1 MEFHFN
7 VVSHIMVALGSMVIG
22 YYFANEQ
29 WRTRRQWEWK
39 TIVQELRITQ
49 TENHR
54 LEEINSILVG
64 QLKELNEVKN

>member
-7 VVSHIMVALGSMVIG
+7 VVSHIIVALGSMVLG

-29 WRTRRQWEWK
+29 WRTRRLWEWK
-39 TIVQELRITQ
+39 NITQELRITQ

-54 LEEINSILVG
+54 LEEINAILVG
-64 QLKELNEVKN
+64 QLRELNEIKN

>member
-7 VVSHIMVALGSMVIG
+7 VVSHIMVALGSMVLG

-29 WRTRRQWEWK
+29 WRTRRLWEWK
-39 TIVQELRITQ
+39 NIVQELRITQ

>member
-7 VVSHIMVALGSMVIG
+7 VVSHIMVGLGSMVLG

-29 WRTRRQWEWK
+29 WRTRRLWEWK
-39 TIVQELRITQ
+39 NITQELRITQ

-54 LEEINSILVG
+54 LEEINAILVG
-64 QLKELNEVKN
+64 QLRELNEIKN

>member
-7 VVSHIMVALGSMVIG
+7 VVSHIMVALGSMLLG

-29 WRTRRQWEWK
+29 WRTRRLWEWK
-39 TIVQELRITQ
+39 NVTQEIRLAQ

-54 LEEINSILVG
+54 LEEINAILVG
-64 QLKELNEVKN
+64 QLKEISATKK

>member
-7 VVSHIMVALGSMVIG
+7 VVSHIMVALGSMVLG

>member
-7 VVSHIMVALGSMVIG
+7 VVSHIMVALGSMVLG

-29 WRTRRQWEWK
+29 WRTRRLWEWK
-39 TIVQELRITQ
+39 NIVQELRITQ

-54 LEEINSILVG
+54 LEEINAILVG
-64 QLKELNEVKN
+64 QLRELNEVKN

>member
-1 MEFHFN
+1 
-7 VVSHIMVALGSMVIG
+7 MVALGSMVLG

>member
-7 VVSHIMVALGSMVIG
+7 VVSHIMVALGSMVLG

-29 WRTRRQWEWK
+29 WRTRRLWEWK
-39 TIVQELRITQ
+39 NITQELRITQ

-54 LEEINSILVG
+54 LEEINAILVG
-64 QLKELNEVKN
+64 QLRELNEIKN

>member
-64 QLKELNEVKN
+64 QLKELNMSEK